1 MEKNA
6 LLAVV
11 GPAADQ
17 IDSGTNFIEWSIA
30 VIGPTAYQIDFTDLK
45 VIVIKAYSISIAS
58 IDQFGLVLIQ
68 IVFLCIIAVSMV
80 GVGETLFRTMDCWE
94 V

>member
-1 MEKNA
+1 MEKND

-30 VIGPTAYQIDFTDLK
+30 VIGPTAYQIDFNDQK
-45 VIVIKAYSISIAS
+45 VIVI
-58 IDQFGLVLIQ
+58 
-68 IVFLCIIAVSMV
+68 
-80 GVGETLFRTMDCWE
+80 
-94 V
+94 